1 METRIYIKASS
12 SEMEALFNNH
22 INHNADI
29 RSFQFVTASRSKVV
43 VRHNKYVL
51 LKEGATYT
59 LKGFLTRCVTTLDKL
74 KNKLSDLESKLFD
87 AQCDT
92 NRVLDKRGWG
102 YGMRHSKIGFSTR
115 KEDALKDKIASIKK
129 QIKELEEQM

>member
-51 LKEGATYT
+51 LKEGGNIY
-59 LKGFLTRCVTTLDKL
+59 
-74 KNKLSDLESKLFD
+74 SKRFP
-87 AQCDT
+87 
-92 NRVLDKRGWG
+92 
-102 YGMRHSKIGFSTR
+102 Y
-115 KEDALKDKIASIKK
+115 
-129 QIKELEEQM
+129 

>member
-29 RSFQFVTASRSKVV
+29 RSFQFVTTSRSKVV
-43 VRHNKYVL
+43 VRHNKYVS

-59 LKGFLTRCVTTLDKL
+59 LKGFLARCVTRLDKL
-74 KNKLSDLESKLFD
+74 KIKLPDLESKLFD
-87 AQCDT
+87 AKCDT
-92 NRVLDKRGWG
+92 HKVLGNHGWG
-102 YGMRHSKIGFSTR
+102 YGMRHSKIGSSTR
-115 KEDALKDKIASIKK
+115 KEDALKDKIEIVKK
-129 QIKELEEQM
+129 QIKELEEQI